1 MSRELL
7 QKVINK
13 GTEDN
18 LNVFFQDVSNYY
30 AEFEDD
36 LSNCDDDQFTNFQAT
51 GEIVFNPNEK
61 LVVVT
66 ADIAGDLPERSGK

>member
-1 MSRELL
+1 MSKVLL

-13 GTEDN
+13 GTCDN
-18 LNVFFQDVSNYY
+18 LNVFFQDISKYY

-36 LSNCDDDQFTNFQAT
+36 LSNYDDDQFANFQAV

-66 ADIAGDLPERSGK
+66 ADITGDLTKHKR